1 MNGLNFLLKIQWME
15 NTDSNIPNLVL
26 STVLDA
32 KIIRGKHQASLPLA
46 AVFFPFFYLTTMQ
59 EMLISTHFQT

>member
-1 MNGLNFLLKIQWME
+1 ME
-15 NTDSNIPNLVL
+15 NTDKNIPNLVL

-46 AVFFPFFYLTTMQ
+46 AVFFSILLSYHDAGDANFYTFSNMN
-59 EMLISTHFQT
+59 I